1 MQSLRELY
9 NVGRG
14 PSSSHTIAPER
25 AARLFAQRYPA
36 ADGFRKPESFAVP
49 SDGESDQ
56 ASAKVS
62 G

>member
-36 ADGFRKPESFAVP
+36 ADGFRVVLYGSLAKTGRAPT
-49 SDGESDQ
+49 
-56 ASAKVS
+56 ASWK
-62 G
+62 